1 MSKLYDTLVDLS
13 PVREA
18 QLLEGYERYEAILA
32 AILTPEQRDIYAES
46 IRQAGMIRI
55 VEELT
60 PDELAAL
67 HPGEQAIAS
76 AIQADDKASMENR
89 RVVALLNYYG
99 QHPVAPDLSE
109 VPLRSQSGEQ

>member
-18 QLLEGYERYEAILA
+18 ELLQGYERYEGVLA
-32 AILTPEQRDIYAES
+32 TILTPEQRDTYAES

-60 PDELAAL
+60 PGELTAL
-67 HPGEQAIAS
+67 QPGERVIAS
-76 AIQADDKASMENR
+76 AILADDKAALENR
-89 RVVALLNYYG
+89 RVVALLNSYG
-99 QHPVAPDLSE
+99 QHPVAPDLAE
-109 VPLRSQSGEQ
+109 APLRPQSAEE